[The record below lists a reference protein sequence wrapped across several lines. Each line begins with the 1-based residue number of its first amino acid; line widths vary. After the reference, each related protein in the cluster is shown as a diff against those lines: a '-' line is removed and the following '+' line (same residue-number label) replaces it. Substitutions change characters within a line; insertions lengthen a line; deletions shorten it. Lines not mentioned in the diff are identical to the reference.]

1 MVMALMVV
9 EHPLLKAK
17 ITKLRD
23 IRTGSKEFRELVS
36 ELTLLLLYEATRK
49 LPLTEVSVT
58 TPLAKTMG
66 YSIDG
71 EVLFVPILRA
81 GLAMLEGALKLI
93 PNAKVAHL
101 GVYRDHDTLKPVLYF
116 SKFPSN
122 IQGMNIFVLDPML
135 ATGGSVAFAI
145 EHIKQRGGDNLSVL
159 SLIAAP
165 EGVDTVLSHHPDVDI
180 YVAAMDERLDDRG
193 YIIPGLGDAGDRLYG
208 TK

>member
-1 MVMALMVV
+1 MALMVV

-49 LPLTEVSVT
+49 LPLTEISVT
-58 TPLAKTMG
+58 TPLAKTVG
-66 YSIDG
+66 YAIDG

-122 IQGMNIFVLDPML
+122 IEGMHIFVLDPML
-135 ATGGSVAFAI
+135 ATGGSVAFTI
-145 EHIKQRGGDNLSVL
+145 EHIKQRGGGNLSVL

-180 YVAAMDERLDDRG
+180 YVAAMDEHLDDRG

>member
-1 MVMALMVV
+1 MALMVV

-23 IRTGSKEFRELVS
+23 INTGPKEFRELVS

-49 LPLTEVSVT
+49 LPLTEISVT
-58 TPLAKTMG
+58 TPLARTIG
-66 YSIDG
+66 YAIKG
-71 EVLFVPILRA
+71 EILFVPILRA

-101 GVYRDHDTLKPVLYF
+101 GVYRNHDTLSPVLYF

-122 IQGMNIFVLDPML
+122 IEKMNVFVLDPML
-135 ATGGSVAFAI
+135 ATGGSITFAV
-145 EHIKQRGGDNLSVL
+145 EHIKQRGGRNLSVL

-165 EGVDTVLSHHPDVDI
+165 EGVDTVLSHHPDVDV
-180 YVAAMDERLDDRG
+180 YVAAMDERLNDRG